1 MIATVSSNFTEGLK
15 KIMIP
20 AVIFDKCDHWA
31 KSAIPMT
38 VSTDAKNRYNSDCLI
53 PQTEKIKMKVM
64 KMSTIKKI
72 FLMIFPRV
80 FCNKLLVT
88 VRLIN
93 FEIPNRRRK
102 NRTMA
107 MTVSRILISTK
118 SIVFFIK
125 NRKVFYR
132 KTTRIK
138 EFSKPL
144 YFQTPALE
152 TLKTG

>member
-1 MIATVSSNFTEGLK
+1 LLDSPNRKNKNEGYENEYDQENL
-15 KIMIP
+15 
-20 AVIFDKCDHWA
+20 
-31 KSAIPMT
+31 
-38 VSTDAKNRYNSDCLI
+38 
-53 PQTEKIKMKVM
+53 
-64 KMSTIKKI
+64 
-72 FLMIFPRV
+72 LMIFPRV

-107 MTVSRILISTK
+107 ITVSRILISTK